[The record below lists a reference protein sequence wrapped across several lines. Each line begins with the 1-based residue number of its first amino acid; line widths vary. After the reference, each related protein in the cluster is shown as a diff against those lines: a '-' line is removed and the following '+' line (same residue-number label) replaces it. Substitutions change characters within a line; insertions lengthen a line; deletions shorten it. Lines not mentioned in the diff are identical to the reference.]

1 MAWPI
6 GYAVGEKHADHL
18 EAVID
23 LAKQADEL
31 VNAGDPDPEGQ
42 RLVDEVIEYAGLNG
56 KPVKRILINDNT
68 PSAIRDAV
76 ARIEDNA
83 NYRGLSLSAL
93 AGAFGQDAE
102 KADEAGGIGTPATRD
117 THIET
122 LFHRGFLA
130 EKGKQILSTELGR
143 SFHGALTS
151 FAVKPDLT
159 ALWHEKQR
167 LIERGELN
175 YQSLLADID
184 EVIEGE
190 ICRVRSEGLPISVSG
205 SVPCPVCKEGALRRI
220 KGREGFF
227 WGCGCYP
234 ACKVSFPDKKGKP
247 DTDSRR
253 PIAMVSEEHTCSKC
267 EKGLIWRESA
277 RKQGVYWWGCSGFP
291 ACNFR
296 AFDENGKPKVEI

>member
-42 RLVDEVIEYAGLNG
+42 RLVDEVIE
-56 KPVKRILINDNT
+56 
-68 PSAIRDAV
+68 
-76 ARIEDNA
+76 
-83 NYRGLSLSAL
+83 
-93 AGAFGQDAE
+93 
-102 KADEAGGIGTPATRD
+102 
-117 THIET
+117 
-122 LFHRGFLA
+122 
-130 EKGKQILSTELGR
+130 
-143 SFHGALTS
+143 
-151 FAVKPDLT
+151 
-159 ALWHEKQR
+159 
-167 LIERGELN
+167 
-175 YQSLLADID
+175 
-184 EVIEGE
+184 GE
-190 ICRVRSEGLPISVSG
+190 ICRVRGEGLPISVSG